1 MYPYALFKFIFPSVK
16 NVDEGIFE
24 RITLQYDENLYEMQ
38 KWFQRYMHQW
48 KAERLNR
55 SKAMPH
61 IKTYARV
68 SPCYKKMAYFLLTS
82 ANFSYGGWG
91 RTHPNNPGFHIR
103 SYEAGV
109 LFLPKFF
116 DEEYFEIAESDE
128 NKNDMLF
135 PVMYDFPLTPYEP
148 GDEPF
153 TRSNE

>member
-1 MYPYALFKFIFPSVK
+1 M
-16 NVDEGIFE
+16 
-24 RITLQYDENLYEMQ
+24 ENQ
-38 KWFQRYMHQW
+38 KYFNFLCSQW